1 MKEPFISIVIP
12 VYNAAEYLP
21 ACLDSLLAQSFTDW
35 EAICV
40 NDGSK
45 DGSLT
50 ILQQYA
56 AKDARIR
63 VIDKPNGGVSTARN
77 AALDAACGQYLCM
90 VDADDELPPE
100 ALARLTAPLQQQGT
114 LDFVTGG
121 MVWYHHKNGEVT
133 QEVRPPLTYHARQT
147 GAVKSLPLLM
157 KHVSGLPSGKLYRRA
172 VVEAAHLRYN
182 PAVRIGEDQDFTLHF
197 LLHIE
202 SAYVVEGDVYHYMI
216 RSNSAMS
223 GFNKGKLPLHD
234 YLAFAEGHLR
244 LLRLLPAE
252 WPAEER
258 KAAAEALLFFYW
270 RNLYRGIRAIARA
283 PKWMNSPTHK
293 WRCAKLILWSR
304 ANRLLLCCC
313 RLHGATH
320 AAAKKQLRELEP
332 TLCEEMAFYV
342 EKYVKAEIRRAVLSR
357 LTRPYKWLRGKK

>member
-1 MKEPFISIVIP
+1 MKEPLISIVIP

-45 DGSLT
+45 DDSLT

-77 AALDAACGQYLCM
+77 AALEAAAGQYLCM
-90 VDADDELPPE
+90 VDADDELPAE
-100 ALARLTAPLQQQGT
+100 ALARLAAPIQQNAA

-121 MVWYHHKNGEVT
+121 MVWYRHKNGEVT
-133 QEVRPPLTYHARQT
+133 QEVRPPLTYHAEQT
-147 GAVKSLPLLM
+147 GAVSNLALLM

-172 VVEAAHLRYN
+172 VVEAAHLRYD
-182 PAVRIGEDQDFTLHF
+182 PAVRIGEDHDFTLRF
-197 LLHIE
+197 LLRIQ
-202 SAYVVEGDVYHYMI
+202 SAFVVEGDVYHYMI
-216 RSNSAMS
+216 RSMSAMS
-223 GFNKGKLPLHD
+223 SFNKGVLPLHD

-244 LLRLLPAE
+244 VLPLLPAE
-252 WPAEER
+252 WPAGER
-258 KAAAEALLFFYW
+258 KAAAEALLLFYW
-270 RNLYRGIRAIARA
+270 RNLYRGIRAVARA
-283 PKWMNSPTHK
+283 PKWTGSPRHK
-293 WRCAKLILWSR
+293 WCCAALMLRAWAGRVLLSR
-304 ANRLLLCCC
+304 RL
-313 RLHGATH
+313 LHGATH
-320 AAAKKQLRELEP
+320 AAAKQQLRELEP

-342 EKYVKAEIRRAVLSR
+342 EKYVKAGIRGAVLSR

>member
-1 MKEPFISIVIP
+1 MEVPFISIVIP

-35 EAICV
+35 EALCV

-45 DGSLT
+45 DGSLAV
-50 ILQQYA
+50 LQQYA
-56 AKDARIR
+56 AKDARFR

-77 AALDAACGQYLCM
+77 AGLDMARGTYYCT
-90 VDADDELPPE
+90 VDADDVIPVQ
-100 ALARLTAPLQQQGT
+100 ALAILAAPAQQHHALDLVTSGT
-114 LDFVTGG
+114 
-121 MVWYHHKNGEVT
+121 VWVRFKEG
-133 QEVRPPLTYHARQT
+133 QETEEIRPPLVYGAQAT
-147 GAVKSLPLLM
+147 GCIRDRGVLS
-157 KHVSGLPSGKLYRRA
+157 KHLSGLAVAKLYRRELIEQ
-172 VVEAAHLRYN
+172 VSLRYN
-182 PAVRIGEDQDFTLHF
+182 PSIRIGEDHDFTLRF
-197 LLHIE
+197 LMHLQT
-202 SAYVVEGDVYHYMI
+202 AYVAAGDVYHYMI
-216 RSNSAMS
+216 RSSSAM
-223 GFNKGKLPLHD
+223 GAFNKGKLPLRD

-283 PKWMNSPTHK
+283 PKWMHSPKHK

-357 LTRPYKWLRGKK
+357 LTRPYKWLLGKK